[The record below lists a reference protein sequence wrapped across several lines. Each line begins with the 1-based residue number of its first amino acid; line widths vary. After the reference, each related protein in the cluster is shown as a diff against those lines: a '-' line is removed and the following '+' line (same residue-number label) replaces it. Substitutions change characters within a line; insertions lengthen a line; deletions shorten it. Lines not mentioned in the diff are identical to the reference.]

1 MIFIWGI
8 GADVL
13 ILGCAGMAR
22 HRENIERALGVPV
35 IDPAQAAAVQAI
47 AAVRLKLT
55 TGVPS

>member
-1 MIFIWGI
+1 
-8 GADVL
+8 
-13 ILGCAGMAR
+13 MAR

-55 TGVPS
+55 TRLTS